1 MLEYTGRSL
10 GLRPPE
16 GYGKVETDGGYSQTY
31 TVQGFAY
38 QFQDQDENDFYF
50 IPQSAINQGIVAYD
64 RQYYFPNV
72 LRPDFLDKFQGESV
86 TLDQIGD
93 QRFARDVSRYYEDTQ
108 GVIVSKPVFD
118 DLFKKTSS
126 YDIQNTQYDGVRLG
140 PITGVGQKDGKNVYV
155 TAASG
160 RDNPQGW
167 IDWRENENQTYR
179 NTSWYDPGNK
189 LLRNLSYGLLL
200 LSGAGFAGFGPLAV
214 PSAGATAGTAAG
226 SGLLP
231 SAGGTTGLLPSAAG
245 VTGITAPAGFTLAPG
260 IVAPAAGA
268 GLAVGADLGSVGQ
281 TGLTPGAAGEGL
293 LAPTTPGISSMG
305 GAQGITVPVSGG
317 TVTSAGLI
325 PAGAVPVLGDPSS
338 FINDPNVLGQPV
350 IPTETGMG
358 VTDAL
363 RAANAVRNLLGAQQ
377 NPIVPQQARPQM
389 AARGVDTL
397 ALPQLTAR
405 TPGVSSLLA
414 PAQLQARYQSTL
426 LPNVFSLLG

>member
-16 GYGKVETDGGYSQTY
+16 GYGRVEQDGGYSQTY

-38 QFQDQDENDFYF
+38 QFQDQDKNDFYF

-86 TLDQIGD
+86 TVDQIGD
-93 QRFARDVSRYYEDTQ
+93 QRFARDVSRFYDDTQ

-126 YDIQNTQYDGVRLG
+126 YDLNTYKLDGVKLG
-140 PITGVGQKDGKNVYV
+140 PITGVGQKDGQNVYV

-160 RDNPQGW
+160 KKNPQGW
-167 IDWRENENQTYR
+167 IDWNEDKNESYR
-179 NTSWYDPGNK
+179 NTRWHDPGDG
-189 LLRNLSYGLLL
+189 LLRALGYGLIALGTGGL
-200 LSGAGFAGFGPLAV
+200 AGFGPLAA
-214 PSAGATAGTAAG
+214 PSAGVTAGTAAG

-245 VTGITAPAGFTLAPG
+245 VTGVTAPAGFTLAPG
-260 IVAPAAGA
+260 VVAPVAGA
-268 GLAVGADLGSVGQ
+268 GLTVGADLGSIGQ
-281 TGLTPGAAGEGL
+281 TGLTPGTAGEGL

-338 FINDPNVLGQPV
+338 FINNPNVLGQPV

-363 RAANAVRNLLGAQQ
+363 RAANTVKNLLGAQQ

-414 PAQLQARYQSTL
+414 PAQLQQRYQPTL

>member
-1 MLEYTGRSL
+1 MLEYTRKAATL
-10 GLRPPE
+10 KVPE
-16 GYGKVETDGGYSQTY
+16 GWGVTERDGGFSREYVTQGYAFELTDGEQ
-31 TVQGFAY
+31 Q
-38 QFQDQDENDFYF
+38 FYF
-50 IPQSAINQGIVAYD
+50 IPKSAIDKGIVAYD

-93 QRFARDVSRYYEDTQ
+93 PRLARDVSQFYEDTQ
-108 GVIVSKPVFD
+108 GVLVSKEVRD
-118 DLFKKTSS
+118 ELFKGVAS

-167 IDWRENENQTYR
+167 IDWRENENKAYQ
-179 NTSWYDPGNK
+179 NTSWYDPGNG
-189 LLRNLSYGLLL
+189 LLRALGYGLIAFGTGGLL
-200 LSGAGFAGFGPLAV
+200 GIGPLAA
-214 PSAGATAGTAAG
+214 PSAGISAGTAAG

-231 SAGGTTGLLPSAAG
+231 SAGGATGLLPSAAG
-245 VTGITAPAGFTLAPG
+245 VTGITAPAGFALAPG

-268 GLAVGADLGSVGQ
+268 GLAVGADLGSIGQ
-281 TGLTPGAAGEGL
+281 TGLTPGAGEGL

-317 TVTSAGLI
+317 TVTGAGFI

-338 FINDPNVLGQPV
+338 FINDPNVLGRPV

-363 RAANAVRNLLGAQQ
+363 QAANTVKNLLGAQQ

-414 PAQLQARYQSTL
+414 PAQLQQRYQPTL